1 MSAFADSDNILN
13 EIEMKDLGLFT
24 AYKNKSV
31 KAKFNDR
38 TIIRLMSDCEIIRI
52 LNCRGDEL
60 LFNIQHPNQSLFNEY
75 GQYIKL
81 TQEFLEYA
89 FMSE

>member
-1 MSAFADSDNILN
+1 
-13 EIEMKDLGLFT
+13 
-24 AYKNKSV
+24 
-31 KAKFNDR
+31 
-38 TIIRLMSDCEIIRI
+38 MSDCEIIRI
-52 LNCRGDEL
+52 LNSRGDEL

-89 FMSE
+89 FMSEKDRKE

>member
-1 MSAFADSDNILN
+1 
-13 EIEMKDLGLFT
+13 
-24 AYKNKSV
+24 
-31 KAKFNDR
+31 
-38 TIIRLMSDCEIIRI
+38 MSDCEIIRI
-52 LNCRGDEL
+52 LNSRGDEL

-89 FMSE
+89 FMSEKDRKEKVVKQEIEKSAIDGEIQRINRTV

>member
-1 MSAFADSDNILN
+1 
-13 EIEMKDLGLFT
+13 
-24 AYKNKSV
+24 V

-52 LNCRGDEL
+52 LNSRGDEL

-89 FMSE
+89 FMSEKDRKEKVVKQETEKSAIDGEIQRINRTV